1 MSELVRL
8 EGLKRYYGSYLAF
21 EADEVVLEPGVIGL
35 LGPNGAG
42 KSTLLNMLMGLL
54 APSSGRAWMLG
65 FETAKESRRARS
77 RVGYMPENDSFV
89 AGLSVLQFVS
99 LAGELHGQ
107 KPVAARRRAHEV
119 LSLLGL
125 EEARYR
131 LIEEQPTGIR
141 QRAKLAQALINN
153 PDLVIL
159 DEPTNGLDPAGRSAM
174 LELISRLHQEQG
186 KSILLSSHLLGDVER
201 VCDSVVILDKGKVL
215 AHGEVGALASS
226 RANSYRIQVS
236 GSRED
241 LATCLEQQGVE
252 VESLPPRIGAGSRD
266 YIVTLP
272 EQADSRLLFEAFA
285 TGGVAGQAGLLSG
298 LWPHEEN
305 LETVFERIVAAEATA
320 QTAAGPGEAG

>member
-8 EGLKRYYGSYLAF
+8 ERLKRYYGTYLAF

-65 FETAKESRRARS
+65 FDTAKESRRARS

-159 DEPTNGLDPAGRSAM
+159 DEPTTGFDPQARREFWS
-174 LELISRLHQEQG
+174 LIRRLQG
-186 KSILLSSHLLGDVER
+186 EGTTILLTTHYLDEAAQLADRVAVIDRGVLQAIGPIATFGGEDARMPRVTWREEER
-201 VCDSVVILDKGKVL
+201 RGRRARRSTANSG
-215 AHGEVGALASS
+215 GGASS
-226 RANSYRIQVS
+226 
-236 GSRED
+236 GW
-241 LATCLEQQGVE
+241 
-252 VESLPPRIGAGSRD
+252 ES
-266 YIVTLP
+266 
-272 EQADSRLLFEAFA
+272 Q
-285 TGGVAGQAGLLSG
+285 
-298 LWPHEEN
+298 
-305 LETVFERIVAAEATA
+305 
-320 QTAAGPGEAG
+320 

>member
-1 MSELVRL
+1 MDELIRL
-8 EGLKRYYGSYLAF
+8 EKLKRYYGAHLAF
-21 EADEVVLEPGVIGL
+21 EAEEVVFPPGVIGL

-54 APSSGRAWMLG
+54 EPSSGRAWMLG
-65 FETAKESRRARS
+65 FDAAKESREVRS

-99 LAGELHGQ
+99 LAGELHGLR
-107 KPVAARRRAHEV
+107 PVDARRRAHEV

-174 LELISRLHQEQG
+174 LELISRLHREQG
-186 KSILLSSHLLGDVER
+186 KSILFSSHLLGDVER

-215 AHGEVGALASS
+215 AHGEVAALASS
-226 RANSYRIQVS
+226 RANSYRLQVS
-236 GSRED
+236 GSAEVCGRLLRERGVR
-241 LATCLEQQGVE
+241 LEA
-252 VESLPPRIGAGSRD
+252 LPSKAGAPVRDFIAILPEGAG
-266 YIVTLP
+266 TK
-272 EQADSRLLFEAFA
+272 LLFEAFA
-285 TGGVAGQAGLLSG
+285 AGGKGEPGCLLSG

-305 LETVFERIVAAEATA
+305 LETVFERIVA
-320 QTAAGPGEAG
+320 GEAGGSPND

>member
-1 MSELVRL
+1 MSELIRL
-8 EGLKRYYGSYLAF
+8 EKLKRLYGAHLAF
-21 EADEVVLEPGVIGL
+21 EADEVVLQPGVVGL

-54 APSSGRAWMLG
+54 APSAGRAWMLG
-65 FETAKESRRARS
+65 YDAARESRKVRS

-99 LAGELHGQ
+99 LAAELCGQ
-107 KPVAARRRAHEV
+107 KAVDARRRAHEV

-141 QRAKLAQALINN
+141 QRAKLAQALIND

-174 LELISRLHQEQG
+174 LELISRLHREQG

-201 VCDSVVILDKGKVL
+201 VCDSVVILDRGRVL
-215 AHGEVGALASS
+215 AHGEVSELTSS
-226 RANSYRIQVS
+226 RVNSYRIQVT
-236 GSRED
+236 GSVE
-241 LATCLEQQGVE
+241 TCEAALNDRGVE
-252 VESLPPRIGAGSRD
+252 LEALPARPGVPPRDFIA
-266 YIVTLP
+266 TLP
-272 EQADSRLLFEAFA
+272 GEADTRLLFEAFA
-285 TGGVAGQAGLLSG
+285 AAGEAEPACLLSG
-298 LWPHEEN
+298 LQPHEEN
-305 LETVFERIVAAEATA
+305 LETIFERIVGSASPPPL
-320 QTAAGPGEAG
+320 PGENHG

>member
-8 EGLKRYYGSYLAF
+8 ERLKRYYGSHLAF
-21 EADEVVLEPGVIGL
+21 EADEVALEPGVIGL

-65 FETAKESRRARS
+65 FDTAKESRRARS

-174 LELISRLHQEQG
+174 LELISRLHREQG

-201 VCDSVVILDKGKVL
+201 VCDSVVILDRGRVL
-215 AHGEVGALASS
+215 AHGEVSEL
-226 RANSYRIQVS
+226 
-236 GSRED
+236 
-241 LATCLEQQGVE
+241 
-252 VESLPPRIGAGSRD
+252 
-266 YIVTLP
+266 
-272 EQADSRLLFEAFA
+272 
-285 TGGVAGQAGLLSG
+285 
-298 LWPHEEN
+298 
-305 LETVFERIVAAEATA
+305 
-320 QTAAGPGEAG
+320 

>member
-1 MSELVRL
+1 VNELIRL
-8 EGLKRYYGSYLAF
+8 EHLKRLYGAHLAF
-21 EADEVVLEPGVIGL
+21 EADEVVLQPGVVGL

-54 APSSGRAWMLG
+54 APSAGRAWMLG
-65 FETAKESRRARS
+65 FDAARESRKVRS

-99 LAGELHGQ
+99 LAGELCGQ
-107 KPVAARRRAHEV
+107 KAVDARRRAHEV

-141 QRAKLAQALINN
+141 QRAKLAQALIND

-174 LELISRLHQEQG
+174 LELISRLHREQG

-201 VCDSVVILDKGKVL
+201 VCDSVVILDRGRVL
-215 AHGEVGALASS
+215 AHGEVSELTSS
-226 RANSYRIQVS
+226 RVNSYRIQVT
-236 GSRED
+236 GSVE
-241 LATCLEQQGVE
+241 TCEAMLTDRGVE
-252 VESLPPRIGAGSRD
+252 LEALPARPGAPPRDFIA
-266 YIVTLP
+266 TLP
-272 EQADSRLLFEAFA
+272 GGGDTGLLFEAFA
-285 TGGVAGQAGLLSG
+285 AAGEAEPPGLLSG
-298 LWPHEEN
+298 LQPHEEN
-305 LETVFERIVAAEATA
+305 LETIFERVVGGVPPEPPLAPEESH
-320 QTAAGPGEAG
+320 G

>member
-1 MSELVRL
+1 MSELIRL
-8 EGLKRYYGSYLAF
+8 EKLKRLYGAHLAF
-21 EADEVVLEPGVIGL
+21 EADEVVLQPGVVGL

-54 APSSGRAWMLG
+54 APSAGRAWMLG
-65 FETAKESRRARS
+65 FDAARESRKVRS

-99 LAGELHGQ
+99 LAGELCGQ
-107 KPVAARRRAHEV
+107 KAVDARRRAHEV

-131 LIEEQPTGIR
+131 LIEEQSTGIR
-141 QRAKLAQALINN
+141 QRAKLAQALIND

-174 LELISRLHQEQG
+174 LELISRLHREQG

-201 VCDSVVILDKGKVL
+201 VCDSVVILDRGRVL
-215 AHGEVGALASS
+215 AHGAVSELTSS
-226 RANSYRIQVS
+226 SLRNSYRIQVT
-236 GSRED
+236 GSVEACGKLLR
-241 LATCLEQQGVE
+241 ARGVGLEAIPARAGA
-252 VESLPPRIGAGSRD
+252 PPRD

-272 EQADSRLLFEAFA
+272 PGADTRLLLEAFSA
-285 TGGVAGQAGLLSG
+285 ADGTEPACLLSG
-298 LWPHEEN
+298 LQPHEEN
-305 LETVFERIVAAEATA
+305 LETVFERIVAGGGGGSAD
-320 QTAAGPGEAG
+320 G